1 MNVLRVEQVGQ
12 DLVVKLPA
20 NAEEAF
26 GLRAGDSVVI
36 ARSFNGEVSLA
47 PSDLDHELRLER
59 SRAFLRRYRS
69 PV

>member
-1 MNVLRVEQVGQ
+1 MNVLRVEQLGQ
-12 DLVVKLPA
+12 DLIVKLPA

-26 GLRAGDSVVI
+26 GLRAGDCVVI
-36 ARSFNGEVSLA
+36 ARSFSGEVSLA